1 MSEYIVTVKK
11 DANWEELKADLITD
25 TSSND
30 SVDSSIIPDR
40 EVDITEERPNNRRNT
55 EYDLSDDEADA
66 LRSDSRVISVTK
78 KADIPVFRPN
88 VIQEGQDASSFNK
101 GTTDSGNQDNWGLLR
116 HISATN
122 NWSGTG
128 TNDPGGAYN
137 YVLDGTGV
145 DVVIMDT
152 GIQADHPE
160 FAISSDPE
168 YDNGAISNVTGDGSD
183 FFKREVTVNGV
194 RIMAAGTVGGQTAV
208 PDAWID
214 VQTIADLEEISF
226 EFKDKNTGKLRVATK
241 YPNLTNDFLLSKG
254 LTQYKIVNSLGS
266 TEIYPFTN
274 QSEIITDITSSGA
287 TLKANNL
294 RVLKDGNI
302 LKSSACILVSKKS
315 LKDKNKNK
323 IITSLLK
330 KLN

>member
-1 MSEYIVTVKK
+1 MSKLIKIGLPSKGRLKDESLKIFKKNNLSIKDSKRNYLSEIKNFSENEVVFSHAREIVERLA
-11 DANWEELKADLITD
+11 DNSLDIGISGYDLLKESLPGIQKNIQVFSSLNFGFADLI
-25 TSSND
+25 
-30 SVDSSIIPDR
+30 V
-40 EVDITEERPNNRRNT
+40 
-55 EYDLSDDEADA
+55 
-66 LRSDSRVISVTK
+66 
-78 KADIPVFRPN
+78 
-88 VIQEGQDASSFNK
+88 
-101 GTTDSGNQDNWGLLR
+101 
-116 HISATN
+116 
-122 NWSGTG
+122 
-128 TNDPGGAYN
+128 
-137 YVLDGTGV
+137 
-145 DVVIMDT
+145 
-152 GIQADHPE
+152 
-160 FAISSDPE
+160 
-168 YDNGAISNVTGDGSD
+168 
-183 FFKREVTVNGV
+183 
-194 RIMAAGTVGGQTAV
+194 AV

-254 LTQYKIVNSLGS
+254 LTQYKIINSLGS
-266 TEIYPFTN
+266 TEIYPFTD

-302 LKSSACILVSKKS
+302 LKSSACILISKKS

>member
-1 MSEYIVTVKK
+1 MSKLIRIGLPSKGRLKEGSLKIFKKNKLSIKDSKRNYLSEIKNFSINEVIFSHAKEIVERLA
-11 DANWEELKADLITD
+11 DNSLDMGISGFDLLKESL
-25 TSSND
+25 
-30 SVDSSIIPDR
+30 P
-40 EVDITEERPNNRRNT
+40 
-55 EYDLSDDEADA
+55 
-66 LRSDSRVISVTK
+66 
-78 KADIPVFRPN
+78 
-88 VIQEGQDASSFNK
+88 
-101 GTTDSGNQDNWGLLR
+101 
-116 HISATN
+116 
-122 NWSGTG
+122 
-128 TNDPGGAYN
+128 
-137 YVLDGTGV
+137 
-145 DVVIMDT
+145 
-152 GIQADHPE
+152 GIQKNIQVFSHLKFG
-160 FAISSDPE
+160 FANLI
-168 YDNGAISNVTGDGSD
+168 V
-183 FFKREVTVNGV
+183 GV
-194 RIMAAGTVGGQTAV
+194 
-208 PDAWID
+208 PNAWID

>member
-1 MSEYIVTVKK
+1 MVSKLIKIGLPSKGRLKEESLKIFKKNKLSIKNSKRNYMSEIKNFSINEVIFSHAREIVERLA
-11 DANWEELKADLITD
+11 DNSLDIGISGFDLLKESL
-25 TSSND
+25 
-30 SVDSSIIPDR
+30 P
-40 EVDITEERPNNRRNT
+40 
-55 EYDLSDDEADA
+55 
-66 LRSDSRVISVTK
+66 
-78 KADIPVFRPN
+78 
-88 VIQEGQDASSFNK
+88 
-101 GTTDSGNQDNWGLLR
+101 
-116 HISATN
+116 
-122 NWSGTG
+122 
-128 TNDPGGAYN
+128 
-137 YVLDGTGV
+137 
-145 DVVIMDT
+145 
-152 GIQADHPE
+152 GIQKNIHVFSRLNFG
-160 FAISSDPE
+160 FANLI
-168 YDNGAISNVTGDGSD
+168 V
-183 FFKREVTVNGV
+183 
-194 RIMAAGTVGGQTAV
+194 AV
-208 PDAWID
+208 PNAWID

-315 LKDKNKNK
+315 LKDKNKRK
-323 IITSLLK
+323 IIVSLLK

>member
-1 MSEYIVTVKK
+1 MSKLIKIGLPSKGRLKDESLKVFKKNKLSIKDSRRNYLSEIKNFNLNEVVFSHAREIVERLA
-11 DANWEELKADLITD
+11 DNSLDIGISGYDLLKESLPGIQKNIQDFSSLNFDFADLI
-25 TSSND
+25 
-30 SVDSSIIPDR
+30 V
-40 EVDITEERPNNRRNT
+40 
-55 EYDLSDDEADA
+55 
-66 LRSDSRVISVTK
+66 
-78 KADIPVFRPN
+78 
-88 VIQEGQDASSFNK
+88 
-101 GTTDSGNQDNWGLLR
+101 
-116 HISATN
+116 
-122 NWSGTG
+122 
-128 TNDPGGAYN
+128 
-137 YVLDGTGV
+137 
-145 DVVIMDT
+145 
-152 GIQADHPE
+152 
-160 FAISSDPE
+160 
-168 YDNGAISNVTGDGSD
+168 
-183 FFKREVTVNGV
+183 
-194 RIMAAGTVGGQTAV
+194 AV

-254 LTQYKIVNSLGS
+254 LTQYKIINSLGS
-266 TEIYPFTN
+266 TEIYPFTD

-302 LKSSACILVSKKS
+302 LKSSACILISKKS

>member
-1 MSEYIVTVKK
+1 MSKLIKIGLPSKGRLKDESLKVFKK
-11 DANWEELKADLITD
+11 NKLLIKDTRRNYLSEIKNFSLNEVVFSHAREIIERLADNSLDIGISGYDLLKESLPGIQKNIQVFSSLNFGFADLI
-25 TSSND
+25 
-30 SVDSSIIPDR
+30 V
-40 EVDITEERPNNRRNT
+40 
-55 EYDLSDDEADA
+55 
-66 LRSDSRVISVTK
+66 
-78 KADIPVFRPN
+78 
-88 VIQEGQDASSFNK
+88 
-101 GTTDSGNQDNWGLLR
+101 
-116 HISATN
+116 
-122 NWSGTG
+122 
-128 TNDPGGAYN
+128 
-137 YVLDGTGV
+137 
-145 DVVIMDT
+145 
-152 GIQADHPE
+152 
-160 FAISSDPE
+160 
-168 YDNGAISNVTGDGSD
+168 
-183 FFKREVTVNGV
+183 
-194 RIMAAGTVGGQTAV
+194 AV

-226 EFKDKNTGKLRVATK
+226 EFKDKNIGKLRVATK

-254 LTQYKIVNSLGS
+254 LTQYKIINSLGS
-266 TEIYPFTN
+266 TEIYPFTD